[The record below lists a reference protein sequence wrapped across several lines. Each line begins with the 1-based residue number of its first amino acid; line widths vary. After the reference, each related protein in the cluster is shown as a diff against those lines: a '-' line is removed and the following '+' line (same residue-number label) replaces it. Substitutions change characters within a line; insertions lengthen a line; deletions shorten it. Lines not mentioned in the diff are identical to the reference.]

1 MFKSFLQRI
10 APLILMMAAS
20 SGISK
25 PRSLRPVTIGGPASQ
40 LKFNGSGTTLVR
52 AEKKQGR
59 NDACACGSG
68 KKYKK
73 CCGG

>member
-20 SGISK
+20 SGIST
-25 PRSLRPVTIGGPASQ
+25 PRRPRLATVGGRPSE

-68 KKYKK
+68 KKFKK